1 MDKQPLLPTPEES
14 KQHYRVPEDYFDQ
27 LEERIMAR
35 IPETPVEAEAE
46 PARPSLWVRVRP
58 IVYLAAVFVSMNL
71 VFRAFRSVIPP
82 DSTTPSRSPQRRRPR
97 SRTRLIA
104 PITLSMEPRWQLRM
118 PTNLSSLMAPSSPPL
133 PTPHLISL
141 SPYNETNPL
150 YTPTRSPAPRSSY
163 GRGAEG
169 QEGARSSHAL
179 DAGACAL
186 REASLPH
193 SAS

>member
-71 VFRAFRSVIPP
+71 VFRAFRSVIHP
-82 DSTTPSRSPQRRRPR
+82 DSTTPQQVATATTSEEDEAYSTYYAEYGAEVAGQDAHE
-97 SRTRLIA
+97 SLFA
-104 PITLSMEPRWQLRM
+104 DGTLFAS
-118 PTNLSSLMAPSSPPL
+118 TAYS
-133 PTPHLISL
+133 
-141 SPYNETNPL
+141 
-150 YTPTRSPAPRSSY
+150 SSY
-163 GRGAEG
+163 
-169 QEGARSSHAL
+169 
-179 DAGACAL
+179 
-186 REASLPH
+186 
-193 SAS
+193 

>member
-71 VFRAFRSVIPP
+71 VFRAFRSVIHP
-82 DSTTPSRSPQRRRPR
+82 DSTTPQQVA
-97 SRTRLIA
+97 TATTAEA

-179 DAGACAL
+179 GAGACAQ
-186 REASLPH
+186 
-193 SAS
+193 

>member
-71 VFRAFRSVIPP
+71 VFRAFRSVIHP
-82 DSTTPSRSPQRRRPR
+82 DSTTPQRVGTATT
-97 SRTRLIA
+97 SEEDEAYSTYYAEYGAEVAAQDAHESLFA
-104 PITLSMEPRWQLRM
+104 DGTLFAS
-118 PTNLSSLMAPSSPPL
+118 TAYS
-133 PTPHLISL
+133 
-141 SPYNETNPL
+141 
-150 YTPTRSPAPRSSY
+150 SSY
-163 GRGAEG
+163 
-169 QEGARSSHAL
+169 
-179 DAGACAL
+179 
-186 REASLPH
+186 
-193 SAS
+193 